1 MHQTVVVW
9 RKATLQCAC
18 VFQCALSAALLSP
31 GIAVYMKP
39 GPNAAVLFCA
49 AGVAVDVEGT
59 VVVTFV
65 VSIPFE
71 NMLLMFC

>member
-1 MHQTVVVW
+1 
-9 RKATLQCAC
+9 
-18 VFQCALSAALLSP
+18 
-31 GIAVYMKP
+31 MKLE
-39 GPNAAVLFCA
+39 PNAAVLFCA

-59 VVVTFV
+59 VVVAFV